1 MDFATSESYAAAYM
15 SRDDT
20 TDPKQLQA
28 VEPIPTHTA
37 VCGTIDVSTNTA
49 GCDLSMTDAEAQYPV
64 GGVRNELNIQHPPDP
79 TRDPNPIYKP
89 NTVNP
94 TNVRNPNPTYPQ
106 NVPTA
111 SPNVCLEPAA
121 FDNPQYSFTQG
132 DGSPASVTA
141 NHDGQLT
148 MAAISVPGQM
158 LHAHWDQ
165 LTVMTVASRMLLDE
179 TAAANREALDIA
191 PGDDDIQ
198 PYAVA
203 HLNQEDTGHVSS
215 EETRTKTT
223 TSRSYHETTNVATCP
238 SSENDGDPTD
248 FARHV
253 HHTLH
258 TNSLYVQ
265 NNLNPNPMYVPNA
278 HQEATCG
285 SFPRCSRVSAAVIT
299 SAILATFILF
309 GTFAGLYFNTAAEDG
324 RKPTSTS
331 GTAFTPGHPSC
342 GSSQQTTMSMADPT
356 TFSTGTTTT
365 GPFQTSLPT
374 WTSASKRSTESYDR
388 DSHLERITFGGKGS
402 DPGKFI
408 DPSGVAVSKADEI
421 FVTDSVLQRV
431 QVYSMKGAHLRL
443 FPTVVPGENGHL
455 MYPCGIAIDGEG
467 HVWVVGRYWTMSSPV
482 YAVQYSP
489 DGEPLTKINVQR
501 LDWFPFIAIDIQ
513 SDKIIVK
520 AANEILKFQPNGS
533 FDGSF
538 GKEDNLYM
546 DYIASDNGGNI
557 LVSTKDLVS
566 TLSFVRVYNY
576 SGHCLFEFGKAGP
589 GEGISI
595 EPKGIC
601 MDRFGRIIVANKGS
615 HRVDMFT
622 SRGEFVR
629 TVANITEPWGVAVG
643 SGGQLVVTRVNDNA
657 VTIFPSKTV
666 FL

>member
-1 MDFATSESYAAAYM
+1 MDFATSESYAAAYTC
-15 SRDDT
+15 RDDMPA
-20 TDPKQLQA
+20 PKQLQT
-28 VEPIPTHTA
+28 VEPIQATQTA
-37 VCGTIDVSTNTA
+37 ACSTIDVSTNTA
-49 GCDLSMTDAEAQYPV
+49 GCDSSMTDAEAQYPV

-106 NVPTA
+106 NAPTA
-111 SPNVCLEPAA
+111 GPNVCLEPAA
-121 FDNPQYSFTQG
+121 FDNPQYSSTQG

-141 NHDGQLT
+141 NHDGNAFIEQHAT
-148 MAAISVPGQM
+148 NNGCHFCTQANAARSLGPVDSDDCCQPYAVRYQDVDDDDDNTAI
-158 LHAHWDQ
+158 
-165 LTVMTVASRMLLDE
+165 DE
-179 TAAANREALDIA
+179 TAASNREALDIA
-191 PGDDDIQ
+191 PEACDDDIQ

-203 HLNQEDTGHVSS
+203 HMSQEDTGHVSS
-215 EETRTKTT
+215 EETRTKTR
-223 TSRSYHETTNVATCP
+223 TSRIYHETTNVAACP
-238 SSENDGDPTD
+238 SSQNDGDPTV

-258 TNSLYVQ
+258 TNSMYGQ

-285 SFPRCSRVSAAVIT
+285 SFPRCSRVSAAVIA

-324 RKPTSTS
+324 RK
-331 GTAFTPGHPSC
+331 
-342 GSSQQTTMSMADPT
+342 
-356 TFSTGTTTT
+356 GTTTT

-489 DGEPLTKINVQR
+489 DGEPLSKINVQR
-501 LDWFPFIAIDIQ
+501 LDWFPFIAIDMQ
-513 SDKIIVK
+513 SDEIVVK

-576 SGHCLFEFGKAGP
+576 SGHCLFEFGTAGP
-589 GEGISI
+589 GEGILI